1 MIVGAVAVFFI
12 TLGLGQVASTALR
25 FRGASLVGASRWA
38 GFSLGIGLIILGA
51 ILLPQNFLVLLWV
64 PPMGIITMVL
74 LLLAGSLI
82 LPPPHPNSFFVPD
95 APDHGGCCSVQIP
108 DGDGYVPGLL
118 LFPRCATV
126 EEKETSSASSVA
138 AKIETGT
145 AVCIVHGAG
154 DTKISFKWRLIE
166 KLIAEGFTVLT
177 IDLPGHGD
185 NRDRPLVYPDSLS
198 AVPAALRFLRAQRG
212 VKRVGLIGVSL
223 GGAMAIR
230 ALADHGSPAS
240 LIDALVILATP
251 VELKYTNTLFYR
263 EMWNTCYQAPLVS
276 LLREITVKQLRES
289 WYSGG
294 YRSRH
299 NTSELFQLLRP
310 LDYIRQLK
318 AIPILLVYSRAD
330 LVAPPDQARSMRQA
344 APHADF
350 IEAKKASH
358 VALILMPEIIDQISK
373 WFGSKL

>member
-12 TLGLGQVASTALR
+12 TLGLGQLASTVLQ

-51 ILLPQNFLVLLWV
+51 VLLPQNFLVLLWV
-64 PPMGIITMVL
+64 PPAGLITMVL
-74 LLLAGSLI
+74 LLLAGSVI
-82 LPPPHPNSFFVPD
+82 LPPPHPNSFFAPD
-95 APDHGGCCSVQIP
+95 APGHGGCCPVQIR
-108 DGDGYVPGLL
+108 DGDSYVPGLL
-118 LFPRCATV
+118 LYPRCSAA
-126 EEKETSSASSVA
+126 EEKERGAASPAEANIRAGA
-138 AKIETGT
+138 AI
-145 AVCIVHGAG
+145 CIVHGAG
-154 DTKISFKWRLIE
+154 DTKISFKWRLIK
-166 KLIAEGFTVLT
+166 KLVAAGFTVLT

-185 NRDRPLVYPDSLS
+185 NRDRPLVYPDSLP
-198 AVPAALRFLRAQRG
+198 AVLAALQFLRAQQG
-212 VKRVGLIGVSL
+212 IERVGLIGVSL

-240 LIDALVILATP
+240 LVDALVVLAAP
-251 VELKYTNTLFYR
+251 IQLKYTNSLFYR
-263 EMWNTCYQAPLVS
+263 EMWNTCYRAPLVS
-276 LLREITVKQLRES
+276 LLREITIKQLRES

-310 LDYIRQLK
+310 LDYIGQLK
-318 AIPILLVYSRAD
+318 EIPILLVYSRID
-330 LVAPPDQARSMRQA
+330 LVAPPDQAQAMRQA

-373 WFGSKL
+373 WLSSKL